1 MSGGSFDYA
10 CFHAGDSDVFQ
21 YFEQFK
27 AMERWL
33 RENQRHDAADEVHAF
48 ILEVETAKRRLAK
61 HGQRISDLLR
71 AVEWTDSGD
80 TSIEAVDIAYRELVG
95 EDVK

>member
-10 CFHAGDSDVFQ
+10 CFHADDSEVFQ
-21 YFEQFK
+21 YLDQFK

-33 RENQRHDAADEVHAF
+33 RTNERHDAADEVYAF
-48 ILEVETAKRRLAK
+48 ILEVETAQRRLKK
-61 HGQRISDLLR
+61 HGKRISNLLH

-80 TSIEAVDIAYRELVG
+80 TNIDAVDQAYRELAGVS
-95 EDVK
+95 K